1 MTLSEAKK
9 RANKKW
15 DEKNK
20 DRKKYL
26 VYRSQ
31 AKSFIRRFATS
42 EDLDEEKY
50 GTLEFDKE
58 QNCWIL

>member
-42 EDLDEEKY
+42 EDLDELEKIIA
-50 GTLEFDKE
+50 EKRKK
-58 QNCWIL
+58 I

>member
-1 MTLSEAKK
+1 MGKISEAKK

-31 AKSFIRRFATS
+31 AKSFIRRFATK
-42 EDLDEEKY
+42 EDLDELEKIIAEKRKK
-50 GTLEFDKE
+50 L
-58 QNCWIL
+58 

>member
-1 MTLSEAKK
+1 MTKLTEAHI

-42 EDLDEEKY
+42 EDLDELEKIIAEKRKK
-50 GTLEFDKE
+50 L
-58 QNCWIL
+58 